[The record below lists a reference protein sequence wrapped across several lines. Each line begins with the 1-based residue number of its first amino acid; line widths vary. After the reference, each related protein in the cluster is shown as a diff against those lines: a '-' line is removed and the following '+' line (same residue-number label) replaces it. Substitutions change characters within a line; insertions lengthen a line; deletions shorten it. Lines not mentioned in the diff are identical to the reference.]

1 MLQMESPTRALWTM
15 RNKCRVRYARLTSRS
30 LIIVLL
36 HLPCN
41 STNRRKNPD
50 VTIQLLRRQDLK
62 VDEMQR
68 GTQRLGEMAGA
79 INVELEAQGEALDEL
94 GNDIDSVNDRMEAVI
109 VKMEELLQTKNRC
122 SLGFI
127 VFLVIVMFILLCLVI
142 WT

>member
-1 MLQMESPTRALWTM
+1 
-15 RNKCRVRYARLTSRS
+15 
-30 LIIVLL
+30 
-36 HLPCN
+36 
-41 STNRRKNPD
+41 
-50 VTIQLLRRQDLK
+50 
-62 VDEMQR
+62 MQR